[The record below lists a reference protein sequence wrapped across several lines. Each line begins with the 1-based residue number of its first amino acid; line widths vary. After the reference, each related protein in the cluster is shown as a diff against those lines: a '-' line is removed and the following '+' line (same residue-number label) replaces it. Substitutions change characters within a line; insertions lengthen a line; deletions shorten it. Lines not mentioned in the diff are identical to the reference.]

1 MIMKRLFLFLLAT
14 TLSVATFAQTKW
26 TVDPMHSF
34 VNFQVKHSGI
44 SFVDGS
50 FKKFDGSIVASKADL
65 TDAKINFTA
74 DVASVNTSVEM
85 RDNHLKSD
93 DFFNAEKYPKMT
105 FESTSFSKK
114 PQKGAKQLA
123 NSNIYYLKGKLTI
136 RDVTK
141 DVLFEVLYGG
151 TAKDQQGNTK
161 AGFKAT
167 TTINRLDY
175 NIKYDPTG
183 AGIAKDVQITFNL
196 KFLQAK

>member
-1 MIMKRLFLFLLAT
+1 MKRLFLFLLAS

-74 DVASVNTSVEM
+74 DVASINTSVEM

-93 DFFNAEKYPKMT
+93 DFFNAEKYPTMT
-105 FESTSFSKK
+105 FVSTSFTPKPFKGPKK
-114 PQKGAKQLA
+114 TT
-123 NSNIYYLKGKLTI
+123 NIYNLKGKLTI

-141 DVLFEVLYGG
+141 DVVFEVVYGG

-183 AGIAKDVQITFNL
+183 AGIAKDVQITLNL
-196 KFLQAK
+196 QFAQAK

>member
-1 MIMKRLFLFLLAT
+1 MKRLFLFLLAT
-14 TLSVATFAQTKW
+14 SLSVATFAQTKW
-26 TVDPMHSF
+26 KVDPMHSF
-34 VNFQVKHSGI
+34 VNFSVKHSGI

-50 FKKFDGSIVASKADL
+50 FKKFDGEFTSSKEDL
-65 TDAKINFTA
+65 TDAKINFSA
-74 DVASVNTSVEM
+74 DVASINTSVDM

-105 FESTSFSKK
+105 FVSTAFKK
-114 PQKGAKQLA
+114 VKDNTYALT
-123 NSNIYYLKGKLTI
+123 GKLTI

-141 DVLFEVLYGG
+141 DITFAVIYGG

-161 AGFKAT
+161 AGFTAS

-183 AGIAKDVQITFNL
+183 AGIAKDVNITLHLQFA
-196 KFLQAK
+196 QAK